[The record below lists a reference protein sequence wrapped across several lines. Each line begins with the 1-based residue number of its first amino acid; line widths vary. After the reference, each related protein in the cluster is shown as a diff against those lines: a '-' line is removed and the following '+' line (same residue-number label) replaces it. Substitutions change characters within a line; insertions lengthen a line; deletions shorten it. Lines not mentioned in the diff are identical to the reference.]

1 MSIQKYELSGDYL
14 EAIGI
19 KGDLCLQYL
28 GKVNINKKLKRSAF
42 MKNLRLGLFSTRK
55 VVILLI
61 VFLSIGV
68 CAFAGGVDETATS
81 TGGPSGDLII
91 YTSYSND
98 LQQILIDSFREKY
111 PDIDVQL
118 VEGGSGEL
126 KARVKVEAANPQGD
140 IITGITYSD
149 LNEMKP
155 YLQKYIAKNNAAM
168 PEDAQGETTDG
179 YLTYQVAQ
187 CVNLL
192 VNKELA
198 KELGVEIKGY
208 NDLLNPKLKGKI
220 TAANPSN
227 SSSAW
232 DQLVTMLVTMGGL
245 DSEKSW
251 EYIEKFTQ
259 QLDGKI
265 SGSSSGVYKN
275 VYNGEY
281 VVGVT
286 YEAPCIEY
294 IKAGQG
300 DKVELV
306 YMEEGT
312 TASFHGNGILK
323 DCPNLENAKL
333 FMDHLIADDTQQHM
347 ERDGS
352 HRQANLNLPT
362 TVEFRTPMEDL
373 KLMYRDEQY
382 LSEHRADI
390 IARWESIWAKYS
402 K

>member
-1 MSIQKYELSGDYL
+1 M
-14 EAIGI
+14 
-19 KGDLCLQYL
+19 
-28 GKVNINKKLKRSAF
+28 KKLASLLVVLFLLSAF
-42 MKNLRLGLFSTRK
+42 TFAS
-55 VVILLI
+55 
-61 VFLSIGV
+61 GV
-68 CAFAGGVDETATS
+68 GEKAATG
-81 TGGPSGDLII
+81 GGPSGELII

-111 PDIDVQL
+111 PQIDVQL
-118 VEGGSGEL
+118 VEGGAGEL
-126 KARVKVEAANPQGD
+126 KARVKAEAANPQGD

-149 LNEMKP
+149 YNEMKP
-155 YLQKYIAKNNAAM
+155 FLQPYIAKNNAAM
-168 PEDAQGETTDG
+168 PEDARGETTDG

-192 VNKELA
+192 VNKQLA
-198 KELGVEIKGY
+198 NNLVVEIKGY

-232 DQLVTMLVTMGGL
+232 DQLVTMLVVMGGL
-245 DSEKSW
+245 GSEESW
-251 EYIEKFTQ
+251 TYVEKFTQ

-275 VYNGEY
+275 VLNGEY

-294 IKAGQG
+294 IKSGQG

-312 TASFHGNGILK
+312 TASFHGNGIIK
-323 DCPNLENAKL
+323 DCKKLDNAKL
-333 FMDHLIADDTQQHM
+333 FIDHLIHDETQKHI
-347 ERDGS
+347 EKNGS

-362 TVEFRTPMEDL
+362 TVDFRIPMENL

-382 LSEHRADI
+382 LAEHRAEI
-390 IARWESIWAKYS
+390 VARWEAIWAKYS

>member
-1 MSIQKYELSGDYL
+1 M
-14 EAIGI
+14 
-19 KGDLCLQYL
+19 
-28 GKVNINKKLKRSAF
+28 KKLASLLVVLFLLSAF
-42 MKNLRLGLFSTRK
+42 TFAS
-55 VVILLI
+55 
-61 VFLSIGV
+61 GV
-68 CAFAGGVDETATS
+68 GEKAATG
-81 TGGPSGDLII
+81 GGPSGELII

-111 PDIDVQL
+111 PQIDVQL
-118 VEGGSGEL
+118 VEGGAGEL
-126 KARVKVEAANPQGD
+126 KARVKAEAANPQGD

-149 LNEMKP
+149 YNEMKP
-155 YLQKYIAKNNAAM
+155 FLQPYIAKNNAAM
-168 PEDAQGETTDG
+168 PEDARGETTDG

-192 VNKELA
+192 VNKQLA
-198 KELGVEIKGY
+198 NNLGVEIKGY

-232 DQLVTMLVTMGGL
+232 DQLVTMLVVMGGL
-245 DSEKSW
+245 GSEESW
-251 EYIEKFTQ
+251 TYVEKFTQ

-275 VYNGEY
+275 VLNGEY

-294 IKAGQG
+294 IKSGQG

-312 TASFHGNGILK
+312 TASFHGNGIIK
-323 DCPNLENAKL
+323 DCKNLDNAKL
-333 FMDHLIADDTQQHM
+333 FMDHLIDDETQKHM
-347 ERDGS
+347 EKNGS

-362 TVEFRTPMEDL
+362 TVDFRIPMENL

-382 LSEHRADI
+382 LAEHRAETV
-390 IARWESIWAKYS
+390 ARWEAIWAKYS

>member
-1 MSIQKYELSGDYL
+1 M
-14 EAIGI
+14 
-19 KGDLCLQYL
+19 
-28 GKVNINKKLKRSAF
+28 KKLASLLVVLFLLSAF
-42 MKNLRLGLFSTRK
+42 TFAS
-55 VVILLI
+55 
-61 VFLSIGV
+61 GV
-68 CAFAGGVDETATS
+68 GEKAATG
-81 TGGPSGDLII
+81 GGPSGELII

-111 PDIDVQL
+111 PQIDVQL
-118 VEGGSGEL
+118 VEGGAGEL
-126 KARVKVEAANPQGD
+126 KARVKAEAANPQGD

-149 LNEMKP
+149 YNEMKP
-155 YLQKYIAKNNAAM
+155 FLQPYIAKNNAAM
-168 PEDAQGETTDG
+168 PEDARGETTDG

-192 VNKELA
+192 VNKQLA
-198 KELGVEIKGY
+198 NNLVVEIKGY

-232 DQLVTMLVTMGGL
+232 DQLVTMLVVMGGL
-245 DSEKSW
+245 GSEESW
-251 EYIEKFTQ
+251 TYVEKFTQ

-275 VYNGEY
+275 VLNGEY

-294 IKAGQG
+294 IKSGQG

-312 TASFHGNGILK
+312 TASFLGNGIIK
-323 DCPNLENAKL
+323 DCKTLDNAKL
-333 FMDHLIADDTQQHM
+333 FMDHLIADAAQKHM
-347 ERDGS
+347 EKNGS

-362 TVEFRTPMEDL
+362 TVDFRIPMENL

-382 LSEHRADI
+382 LAEHRAEI
-390 IARWESIWAKYS
+390 VARWEAIWAKYS

>member
-1 MSIQKYELSGDYL
+1 M
-14 EAIGI
+14 
-19 KGDLCLQYL
+19 
-28 GKVNINKKLKRSAF
+28 
-42 MKNLRLGLFSTRK
+42 RK
-55 VVILLI
+55 VVLLL
-61 VFLSIGV
+61 VVLLSLSTF
-68 CAFAGGVDETATS
+68 AFARGVQEDATS
-81 TGGPSGDLII
+81 SGEPSGELII

-98 LQQILIDSFREKY
+98 LQLILIDSFREKY
-111 PDIDVQL
+111 PKIDVQL
-118 VEGGSGEL
+118 VEGGAGEL
-126 KARVKVEAANPQGD
+126 KARAKAEAANPQGD

-149 LNEMKP
+149 LNEMKQ
-155 YLQKYIAKNNAAM
+155 YLQPYVAKNNAAM
-168 PEDAQGETTDG
+168 PEDARGETTDG
-179 YLTYQVAQ
+179 YLTYQVDQ

-192 VNKELA
+192 VNKQLA

-208 NDLLNPKLKGKI
+208 TDLLNPKLKGKI
-220 TAANPSN
+220 IAANPSN

-232 DQLVTMLVTMGGL
+232 DQLVTMLVVMGGFG
-245 DSEKSW
+245 SEESW
-251 EYIEKFTQ
+251 NYVEKFTQ

-294 IKAGQG
+294 IKSGQG

-306 YMEEGT
+306 YMIEGT
-312 TASFHGNGILK
+312 TASFHGNGVIK
-323 DCPNLENAKL
+323 DCTNLENAKL
-333 FMDHLIADDTQQHM
+333 FMDHLISDETQKHM

-362 TVEFRTPMEDL
+362 TVNFRIPMENL
-373 KLMYRDEQY
+373 KLMHRDEQY
-382 LSEHRADI
+382 LSNNRAEI
-390 IARWESIWAKYS
+390 VARWESIWAKYS

>member
-1 MSIQKYELSGDYL
+1 
-14 EAIGI
+14 
-19 KGDLCLQYL
+19 
-28 GKVNINKKLKRSAF
+28 
-42 MKNLRLGLFSTRK
+42 MKNVTVRRFSMKK
-55 VVILLI
+55 VAILLLVILS
-61 VFLSIGV
+61 VSTM
-68 CAFAGGVDETATS
+68 AFARGGSEQAATD
-81 TGGPSGDLII
+81 GPSGNLVI

-98 LQQILIDSFREKY
+98 LQRILIDSFRDKY
-111 PDIDVQL
+111 PRINVQL
-118 VEGGSGEL
+118 VEGGAGEL
-126 KARVKVEAANPQGD
+126 KARVKAEAANPQGD

-155 YLQKYIAKNNAAM
+155 YLQQYVAKNDAAL
-168 PEDAQGETTDG
+168 PEDARGATTDG

-192 VNKELA
+192 VNRQLA
-198 KELGVEIKGY
+198 SDLGVEIKGY

-220 TAANPSN
+220 AAANPSN

-245 DSEKSW
+245 GSEESW
-251 EYIEKFTQ
+251 DYVEKFVQ
-259 QLDGKI
+259 QLDGKV
-265 SGSSSGVYKN
+265 SGSSSGPYRN
-275 VYNGEY
+275 VLNGEY

-286 YEAPCIEY
+286 YEAPCIDY
-294 IKAGQG
+294 IKSGQG

-323 DCPNLENAKL
+323 DCRNLENAKL
-333 FMDHLIADDTQQHM
+333 FMDHLIEDETQKYL

-362 TVEFRTPMEDL
+362 TVDFRIPMEEL
-373 KLMYRDEQY
+373 NLVYRDEAY
-382 LSEHRADI
+382 LAEHRSEI
-390 IARWESIWAKYS
+390 VARWESILAKYS
-402 K
+402 R

>member
-1 MSIQKYELSGDYL
+1 M
-14 EAIGI
+14 
-19 KGDLCLQYL
+19 
-28 GKVNINKKLKRSAF
+28 KKL
-42 MKNLRLGLFSTRK
+42 
-55 VVILLI
+55 
-61 VFLSIGV
+61 VFLLVVLLSV
-68 CAFAGGVDETATS
+68 CAFAFAGGVEEKAS
-81 TGGPSGDLII
+81 VAGEPSGQLVI

-98 LQQILIDSFREKY
+98 LQQILIDTFRDKY
-111 PDIDVQL
+111 PKIDVQL
-118 VEGGSGEL
+118 IEGGAGEL
-126 KARVKVEAANPQGD
+126 KARVKAEAANPQGD
-140 IITGITYSD
+140 VITGITYSD

-155 YLQKYIAKNNAAM
+155 YLQPYIAENDAAL
-168 PEDAQGETTDG
+168 PEDARGATTDG

-192 VNKELA
+192 VNRQLA
-198 KELGVEIKGY
+198 SDLGVEIKGY
-208 NDLLNPKLKGKI
+208 DDLLNPKLKGKI
-220 TAANPSN
+220 ISANPSN

-232 DQLVTMLVTMGGL
+232 DQLVTMLVVMGGL
-245 DSEKSW
+245 GSEESW
-251 EYIEKFTQ
+251 EYVEKFTQ

-265 SGSSSGVYKN
+265 SGSSSAVYKN
-275 VYNGEY
+275 VFNGEY

-323 DCPNLENAKL
+323 DCSNLENAKL
-333 FMDHLIADDTQQHM
+333 FMDHLIADETQKHM
-347 ERDGS
+347 EKNGT

-362 TVEFRTPMEDL
+362 TVDFRIPMDELNL
-373 KLMYRDEQY
+373 KYRDEQY
-382 LSEHRADI
+382 LSEHRPDI
-390 IARWESIWAKYS
+390 VARWEAIWAKYS

>member
-1 MSIQKYELSGDYL
+1 M
-14 EAIGI
+14 
-19 KGDLCLQYL
+19 
-28 GKVNINKKLKRSAF
+28 KKLASLLVVLFLLSAF
-42 MKNLRLGLFSTRK
+42 TFAN
-55 VVILLI
+55 
-61 VFLSIGV
+61 GV
-68 CAFAGGVDETATS
+68 GEKAATG
-81 TGGPSGDLII
+81 GGPSGELII

-111 PDIDVQL
+111 PQIDVQL
-118 VEGGSGEL
+118 VEGGAGEL
-126 KARVKVEAANPQGD
+126 KARVKAEAANPQGD

-149 LNEMKP
+149 YNEMKP
-155 YLQKYIAKNNAAM
+155 FLQPYIAKNNAAM
-168 PEDAQGETTDG
+168 PEDARGETTDG

-192 VNKELA
+192 VNKQLA
-198 KELGVEIKGY
+198 NNLGVEIKGY

-232 DQLVTMLVTMGGL
+232 DQLVTMLVVMGGL
-245 DSEKSW
+245 GSEESW
-251 EYIEKFTQ
+251 TYVEKFTQ

-275 VYNGEY
+275 VLNGEY

-294 IKAGQG
+294 IKSGQG

-312 TASFHGNGILK
+312 TASFHGNGIIK
-323 DCPNLENAKL
+323 DCKNLDNAKL
-333 FMDHLIADDTQQHM
+333 FMDHLIDDETQKHM
-347 ERDGS
+347 EKNGS

-362 TVEFRTPMEDL
+362 TVDFRIPMENL

-382 LSEHRADI
+382 LAEHRAEI
-390 IARWESIWAKYS
+390 VARWEAIWAKYS

>member
-1 MSIQKYELSGDYL
+1 MKKPNQQKPLMKRLIVALVIILS
-14 EAIGI
+14 
-19 KGDLCLQYL
+19 
-28 GKVNINKKLKRSAF
+28 VSAF
-42 MKNLRLGLFSTRK
+42 
-55 VVILLI
+55 
-61 VFLSIGV
+61 
-68 CAFAGGVDETATS
+68 AFANGAKETEATNE
-81 TGGPSGDLII
+81 PSGKLVI

-98 LQQILIDSFREKY
+98 LQRILIDSFREKY
-111 PDIDVQL
+111 PRIDVQL
-118 VEGGSGEL
+118 VEGGAGEL
-126 KARVKVEAANPQGD
+126 KARVKAEAANPQGD

-155 YLQKYIAKNNAAM
+155 YLQQYIASNNAAM
-168 PEDAQGETTDG
+168 PADARGETTDG

-192 VNKELA
+192 VNKKLA

-208 NDLLNPKLKGKI
+208 KDLLNPKLKGKI
-220 TAANPSN
+220 ISANPSN

-232 DQLVTMLVTMGGL
+232 DQLVTMLVVMGGL
-245 DSEKSW
+245 GSEDSWS
-251 EYIEKFTQ
+251 YVEKFTE

-265 SGSSSGVYKN
+265 SGSSSGAYKN
-275 VYNGEY
+275 VLNGEY

-294 IKAGQG
+294 IKSGQG

-312 TASFHGNGILK
+312 TASFHGNGIIK
-323 DCPNLENAKL
+323 DCANLENAKL
-333 FMDHLIADDTQQHM
+333 FMDHLIDNETQKHM
-347 ERDGS
+347 EKDGS

-362 TVEFRTPMEDL
+362 TVDFRIPMENL
-373 KLMYRDEQY
+373 KLMYRDEKY
-382 LSEHRADI
+382 LSEHRAEI

>member
-1 MSIQKYELSGDYL
+1 M
-14 EAIGI
+14 
-19 KGDLCLQYL
+19 
-28 GKVNINKKLKRSAF
+28 KKLASLLVVLFLLSAF
-42 MKNLRLGLFSTRK
+42 TFAS
-55 VVILLI
+55 
-61 VFLSIGV
+61 GV
-68 CAFAGGVDETATS
+68 GEKAATG
-81 TGGPSGDLII
+81 GGPSGELII

-111 PDIDVQL
+111 PQIDVQL
-118 VEGGSGEL
+118 VEGGAGEL
-126 KARVKVEAANPQGD
+126 KARVKAEAANPQGD

-149 LNEMKP
+149 YNEMKP
-155 YLQKYIAKNNAAM
+155 FLQPYIAKNNAAM
-168 PEDAQGETTDG
+168 PEDARGETTDG

-192 VNKELA
+192 VNKQLA
-198 KELGVEIKGY
+198 NNLGVEIKGY

-232 DQLVTMLVTMGGL
+232 DQLVTMLVVMGGL
-245 DSEKSW
+245 GSEESW
-251 EYIEKFTQ
+251 TYVEKFTQ

-275 VYNGEY
+275 VLNGEY

-294 IKAGQG
+294 IKSGQG

-312 TASFHGNGILK
+312 TASFHGNGIIK
-323 DCPNLENAKL
+323 DCKNLDNAKL
-333 FMDHLIADDTQQHM
+333 FMDHLIDDETQKHM
-347 ERDGS
+347 ENNGS

-362 TVEFRTPMEDL
+362 TVDFRIPMENL

-382 LSEHRADI
+382 LAEHRAEI
-390 IARWESIWAKYS
+390 VARWEAIWAKYS